1 MSWASIQIVW
11 PMAASASLTLAAM
24 HFAVWLKDRTAWAYL
39 LFFLT
44 ATAAAAMAFFELSMM
59 RAETPEQ
66 FSTALRWGHVPL
78 WVLIVTLTGFVL
90 LYLRAGRP
98 WLAWSVCALR
108 TFALLLNFVA
118 GPNLNYRE
126 ITGLR
131 HVPFF
136 GESVAIAEGAAN
148 PWMIFGQLGSFLLVI
163 FVVDASL
170 TAWRRGD
177 RRRALVTGGS
187 IAFCLLA
194 ASIHTLFVV
203 SHRIEWPHTPTLFF
217 MVIVVAM
224 SYEMSR
230 DVFRAAQIAR
240 QLEKSETAL
249 RQSER
254 RLDQAAEAGG
264 IGIWEWNVVRDE
276 IWATDRC
283 RALFGFVPAQ
293 QIGFEDVLGVLHPDD
308 REATRTAVTSSLV
321 HGGSFECE
329 YRVMLAEGG
338 CRWIVTRCR
347 VETDTTRKPVVVHGV
362 SIDITERKQAGER
375 FRSVVEAAPSGI
387 MMLNAG
393 GRIELVNARA
403 QEYFGYSR
411 GELIGQS
418 IEMLIPENLDA
429 QHAVHRSGLVG
440 STSRRRIAQREVAG
454 RRKDGSEVP
463 LEIRLNPIQTL
474 DGSGV
479 ATLVTMVDIGER
491 KRNEAALWRERAFLW
506 KVIDINPNLI
516 FAKDRQGRFT
526 LANQAVADIY
536 GTTVRALIGKTDAD
550 FDSNADEIESFRRAD
565 LEVMDTLQERL
576 IPEERITDAAGRVH
590 YMQTVKRP
598 IVGADGKAD
607 QVLGSATDITVRK
620 HAELEL
626 GRQRNEL
633 AHFSRVT
640 MLGQLSGSLA
650 HELNQ
655 PLAAILSNAQAALRF
670 MADDNYDRD
679 EVREILQ
686 DIVNDD
692 KRAGEVIRGL
702 RLLLKKGEMRR
713 EPLDANEVVQD
724 VLRLMRSDILNA
736 RVHLTSDLAPAL
748 PTVAGD
754 RVQFEQVLLNLVMNG
769 CDAMA
774 GTAVSDRQLVVTTEC
789 VAGNGVRVSVADR
802 GPGIPP
808 EALERVFEP
817 FYTTKSRGLG
827 LGLAVCRKIIAA
839 HGGRLWAENNAGV
852 GAAFFFTVPASS
864 GDST

>member
-1 MSWASIQIVW
+1 MNWTSIQIVW

-24 HFAVWLKDRTAWAYL
+24 HFAVWLKDRTAWAHL
-39 LFFLT
+39 LFVLA
-44 ATAAAAMAFFELSMM
+44 ATAAAPMAFFELSMM

-108 TFALLLNFVA
+108 TFALLLNFVT
-118 GPNLNYRE
+118 GSSLNYRE

-194 ASIHTLFVV
+194 ASIHTLLVV

-217 MVIVVAM
+217 MVIIAAM

-230 DVFRAAQIAR
+230 DVFRAAQIAT
-240 QLEKSETAL
+240 QLEKSEAAL
-249 RQSER
+249 RQSEM
-254 RLDQAAEAGG
+254 RLDQATEAAG
-264 IGIWEWNVVRDE
+264 IGIWEWNAVRDE
-276 IWATDRC
+276 GWATEQC
-283 RALFGFVPAQ
+283 RALFGFAPTQ
-293 QIGFEDVLGVLHPDD
+293 RIRFQSFLDVLQPDD

-321 HGGSFECE
+321 RGGSFERE

-338 CRWIVTRCR
+338 CRWIVTRGC
-347 VETDTTRKPVVVHGV
+347 VETDTTGKPVFVRGV
-362 SIDITERKQAGER
+362 SIDITQRKQVEER
-375 FRSVVEAAPSGI
+375 FHRVVEAAPFGI
-387 MMLNAG
+387 MILNAV
-393 GRIELVNARA
+393 GRIELVNARLE
-403 QEYFGYSR
+403 EYFGYSQK
-411 GELIGQS
+411 ELIGQS

-440 STSRRRIAQREVAG
+440 SAGTGRMAGREIAG

-463 LEIRLNPIQTL
+463 LEIGLDPIQTL
-474 DGSGV
+474 DGSGA
-479 ATLVTMVDIGER
+479 ATLVTMVDISER
-491 KRNEAALWRERAFLW
+491 MRNEAAVWRERAFLW
-506 KVIDINPNLI
+506 QVIDINPNLI

-526 LANQAVADIY
+526 LANQAVADLY
-536 GTTVRALIGKTDAD
+536 GTTVRNLIGKTDAD
-550 FDSNADEIESFRRAD
+550 FDSNAGEVESFRRAD

-576 IPEERITDAAGRVH
+576 ILEERVTDAAGKVH

-607 QVLGSATDITVRK
+607 QVLGSATDVTVRK

-670 MADDNYDRD
+670 MANNNYDRD
-679 EVREILQ
+679 ELREILQ

-713 EPLDANEVVQD
+713 EVLEANEVVRD
-724 VLRLMRSDILNA
+724 VLKLMRSDILNA
-736 RVHLTSDLAPAL
+736 RVHLISDLAPAL

-754 RVQFEQVLLNLVMNG
+754 RVQLEQVLLNLVMNG

-774 GTAVSDRQLVVTTEC
+774 DTAASDRQLLVTTEC

-808 EALERVFEP
+808 EDLERVFEP
-817 FYTTKSRGLG
+817 FYTTKARGLG

-839 HGGRLWAENNAGV
+839 HGGRLWAENNAGG
-852 GAAFFFTVPASS
+852 GARLLFTVPASS
-864 GDST
+864 GDTV